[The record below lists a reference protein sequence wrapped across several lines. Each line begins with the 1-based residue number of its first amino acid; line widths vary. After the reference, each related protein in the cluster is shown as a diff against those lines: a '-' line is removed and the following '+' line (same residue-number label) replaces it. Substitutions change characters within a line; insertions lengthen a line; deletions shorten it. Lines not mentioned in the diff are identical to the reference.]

1 MPEGKRPARSIIENV
16 RYQHSHEVDGQEIN
30 NIVRNNDAV
39 KPRSNERITQ
49 NGNGFVNGH

>member
-30 NIVRNNDAV
+30 NIVRVNEAV
-39 KPRSNERITQ
+39 KPRLNEE
-49 NGNGFVNGH
+49 